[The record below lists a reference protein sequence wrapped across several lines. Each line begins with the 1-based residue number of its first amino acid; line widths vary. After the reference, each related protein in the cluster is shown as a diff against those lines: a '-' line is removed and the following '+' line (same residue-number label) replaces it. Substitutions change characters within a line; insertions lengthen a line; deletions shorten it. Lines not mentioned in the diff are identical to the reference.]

1 MAAQARISSPRDR
14 DGITE
19 LMRRAF
25 GPGLS
30 PAFLNPDFQRWKYW
44 DEHPFAA
51 GGRSYVLDGK
61 QRVVGHACR
70 WPMRLLTTEGSFDA
84 FHLIDWA
91 ADSSHAGAGLQVLR
105 DSCEGSAAM
114 FSMGGSPTTR
124 RMLPALGQ
132 HLRRR
137 ANPAQAMS
145 YQVAGKVYFLN
156 RPLKAIAPA
165 LQESPLGWRTP
176 LRVAKNAVL
185 SVLPTPRL
193 PEGYS
198 FVPVSLA
205 DIPEELW
212 PRPSS
217 NMAVSARTPEL
228 LRHFEACPAL
238 LHPMYFVVRRNS
250 SPIAYFFLVQ
260 MGDQVRLA
268 DYGPAGLDEPAAQV
282 VGAAAQ
288 LAAKQN
294 YPGASRIVTVASEPA
309 VRSGLLQAGFRQ
321 SYEEEIRGLIGD
333 PALIPVKQY
342 RLTYLDLD
350 ALCL

>member
-19 LMRRAF
+19 LMRRSF
-25 GPGLS
+25 GPEIS
-30 PAFLNPDFQRWKYW
+30 AAFLDPGFQRWKYW
-44 DEHPFAA
+44 DKHPLAA
-51 GGRSYVLDGK
+51 SGRSYVLDG
-61 QRVVGHACR
+61 REGIVGHACR
-70 WPMRLLTTEGSFDA
+70 WPMRLLTTGGSFDA

-105 DSCEGSAAM
+105 DSCENSAAM

-145 YQVAGKVYFLN
+145 YQVAGKVHFLN

-176 LRVAKNAVL
+176 LRVAKNAWL
-185 SVLPTPRL
+185 LALPSPQL
-193 PEGYS
+193 PHSYS
-198 FVPVSLA
+198 FASVSLT

-217 NMAVSARTPEL
+217 NLAVSARTPEL
-228 LRHFEACPAL
+228 LRHFETCPAL
-238 LHPMYFVVRRNS
+238 QHPMYFVVIRNS
-250 SPIAYFFLVQ
+250 TPIAYFFLVQ
-260 MGDQVRLA
+260 IGDQVRLA

-294 YPGASRIVTVASEPA
+294 YRGVSRIVTVASESA
-309 VRSGLLQAGFRQ
+309 VRSGLLESGFRQ
-321 SYEEEIRGLIGD
+321 SYEEEIRGLIAD
-333 PALIPVKQY
+333 PALLPVKQY